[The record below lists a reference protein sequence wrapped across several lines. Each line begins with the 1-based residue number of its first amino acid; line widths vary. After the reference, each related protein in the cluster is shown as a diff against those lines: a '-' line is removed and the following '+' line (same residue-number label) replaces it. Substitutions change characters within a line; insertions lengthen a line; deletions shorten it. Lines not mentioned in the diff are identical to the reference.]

1 MWQAAPDN
9 LIDSQFDETNPVND
23 SGFGTQTR
31 EVCKLNDVTSGENL
45 GSDFCFFGGFFFS
58 LKRFIFNREGL
69 NTLKYQ
75 KAEKVPKT

>member
-9 LIDSQFDETNPVND
+9 SIDSEFDETNPVND

-31 EVCKLNDVTSGENL
+31 EVCKLNDISSGENL
-45 GSDFCFFGGFFFS
+45 DRVFFS

-75 KAEKVPKT
+75 KAEKVPKA